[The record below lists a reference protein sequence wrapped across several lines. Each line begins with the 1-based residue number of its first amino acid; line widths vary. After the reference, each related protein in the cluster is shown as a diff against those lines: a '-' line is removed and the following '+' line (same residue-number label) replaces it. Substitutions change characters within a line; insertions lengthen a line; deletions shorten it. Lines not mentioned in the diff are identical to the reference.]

1 MESEIVKTGISLDS
15 DELFLKEDG
24 DVVNI
29 SISLHTPL
37 TVRKS
42 FLIVIIKQTGCGVEI
57 PGTFWNNS
65 RILN

>member
-24 DVVNI
+24 EVVNI
-29 SISLHTPL
+29 SVSLHTPL

-42 FLIVIIKQTGCGVEI
+42 FLIVIIKQTGFGVEI
-57 PGTFWNNS
+57 PEAIWNNR
-65 RILN
+65 RIHY

>member
-24 DVVNI
+24 EVVNI

-42 FLIVIIKQTGCGVEI
+42 FLIVIIKQTGCGTEI
-57 PGTFWNNS
+57 PGMFWIN
-65 RILN
+65 